1 MITQAKKSIDHDYE
15 ILTKKSIYKKKQK
28 NQYTKEDKF
37 QEKYTQQQEQNRLKL
52 VKFLQVRLYKSVKL
66 DNIFRL
72 KSNVQIPRNADNQY
86 QIGQLNI
93 DFYCYNYMINRID
106 KNGSIITVT
115 FNPIQRCFSPVEN
128 GKEIKD
134 QKKLQKNCIT
144 KNNSLNIIEF
154 TIDSSQYLTIKEH
167 DLFNFENTIDKP
179 CTGYISKVMGDQVM
193 TQQRFMN
200 ELYLNLMGINSE
212 MLIHH
217 AMETGNIP
225 IPLYFSQDNC
235 GEQYLSN
242 FFTLN
247 TFNQSINQLQAC
259 NYNGQKFPAKITFH
273 NYYCYNQAEKCFYE
287 YLFFIWDID
296 KKWISKQRVRENYL
310 DYFNIKNDPAS
321 LTQIYYNSEQRCGYR
336 DI

>member
-1 MITQAKKSIDHDYE
+1 MITQAKKSIDQDYQ

-37 QEKYTQQQEQNRLKL
+37 QEKYTQQKEQNILKL
-52 VKFLQVRLYKSVKL
+52 VNFLEVRLYKSLKL

-86 QIGQLNI
+86 QIGQLNN
-93 DFYCYNYMINRID
+93 DFYCYNYKINRID
-106 KNGSIITVT
+106 KNGSMITVT
-115 FNPIQRCFSPVEN
+115 FDPIQRCFSPVEN
-128 GKEIKD
+128 VIQILGRGNEQLKESLEKLHY
-134 QKKLQKNCIT
+134 KKL
-144 KNNSLNIIEF
+144 
-154 TIDSSQYLTIKEH
+154 DSSQYLMIKEH

-179 CTGYISKVMGDQVM
+179 CTGYISKVVGDQVM
-193 TQQRFMN
+193 TQYRFMN

-225 IPLYFSQDNC
+225 IPLYFSEDNC

-273 NYYCYNQAEKCFYE
+273 NYYYYNQTEQCFYE

-296 KKWISKQRVRENYL
+296 KQWMSKQRVQENYL
-310 DYFNIKNDPAS
+310 DYFNLKNDPAS